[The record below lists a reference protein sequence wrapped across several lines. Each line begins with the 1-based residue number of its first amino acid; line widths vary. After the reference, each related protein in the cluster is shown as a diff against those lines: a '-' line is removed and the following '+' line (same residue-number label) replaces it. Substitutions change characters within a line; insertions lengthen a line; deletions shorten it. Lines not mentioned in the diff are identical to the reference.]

1 MKSINQVI
9 NESVNIGI
17 PVLDKIEQAGEKTSK
32 AKKIFGQNLEPFMGY
47 VIKYEGKLR
56 WVCWDFESDWIITDK
71 NTINEFKNIT
81 EDDMIP
87 VILKPIKI

>member
-1 MKSINQVI
+1 
-9 NESVNIGI
+9 
-17 PVLDKIEQAGEKTSK
+17 
-32 AKKIFGQNLEPFMGY
+32 MGY
-47 VIKYEGKLR
+47 IIKYEGKLR
-56 WVCWDFESDWIITDK
+56 WVCWDFESDWVITDK